1 MLARALLAALA
12 LLAFDLV
19 FDWGVMSAIGNVA
32 AGLFA
37 PLQGLF
43 Q

>member
-1 MLARALLAALA
+1 MLARAFLAALA

-19 FDWGVMSAIGNVA
+19 FDWGVMATMGNIA

-37 PLQGLF
+37 PLQNLF
-43 Q
+43 N